1 MTPTTPVLA
10 VHLAPEQLAELADLV
25 AERLAPVLAA
35 GASTSAPEWL
45 TTREA
50 AEHLRMHRSEVQ
62 RAASA
67 GAIPHEQ
74 DGPGCALR
82 FRVEELDDWVRRGRP
97 GLPRRQRFHAA
108 S

>member
-1 MTPTTPVLA
+1 VTLA
-10 VHLAPEQLAELADLV
+10 VHLDAEQLAELADMV
-25 AERLAPVLAA
+25 ADRVAARLDAAPHTA
-35 GASTSAPEWL
+35 GVPRWL

-50 AEHLRMHRSEVQ
+50 AEHLRMNLSEVH

-82 FRVEELDDWVRRGRP
+82 FRADELDEWIRAGRP
-97 GLPRRQRFHAA
+97 GLPRRSRR
-108 S
+108 